1 VGQSAKIHV
10 AVYDQF
16 GDRSANQPAAYYAV
30 DSGPGNIGTNSGV
43 FSSPVMGSALIG
55 VLEGN
60 LTGTAQVEVIE

>member
-1 VGQSAKIHV
+1 MGQSAKIHV

-43 FSSPVMGSALIG
+43 FSSPAAGEALI
-55 VLEGN
+55 
-60 LTGTAQVEVIE
+60 QVEDGDLSGMVGVKVIG